1 MHFWQNPYL
10 LGSLESGAQ
19 TPLMAKDC
27 IIDKT
32 AQRSINIYLFYCLSA
47 SLSCT
52 LTPLTSISLSIL
64 PTLHFSKI
72 AHALDFLS

>member
-1 MHFWQNPYL
+1 
-10 LGSLESGAQ
+10 
-19 TPLMAKDC
+19 MAEGC

-32 AQRSINIYLFYCLSA
+32 GQRSININIFFYRLSA

-64 PTLHFSKI
+64 LTLHFSKI